1 MESHEILKKAI
12 TPIGAKSVSADMALS
27 TSLIYKWCQ
36 SKDYNA
42 GAADNPLDRL
52 ARLYDLTH
60 DDTIIRWMCQ
70 HADGYFVKNVE
81 ETEMTEAVLFEHTQG
96 ILKEFSELLQ
106 AISISTSDDGQI
118 SKNEAVTIRAEWED
132 LKSVAENFVRC
143 CEAGIF
149 RKKNSE
155 K

>member
-1 MESHEILKKAI
+1 MESHEVLKQAI
-12 TPIGAKSVSADMALS
+12 TPVGAKSISADMTLS

-52 ARLYDLTH
+52 ARLYDLTKN
-60 DDTIIRWMCQ
+60 DELIRWLCQ
-70 HADGYFVKNVE
+70 YANGYYVKNID
-81 ETEMTEAVLFEHTQG
+81 ETEFTETVLFESTQL

-106 AISISTSDDGQI
+106 AISESTSDDGQI
-118 SKNEAVTIRAEWED
+118 SKIESRKIRSEWED
-132 LKSVAENFVRC
+132 LKSVTENFVLA

-149 RKKNSE
+149 RKKKS
-155 K
+155 